1 MQNSSRLCWKMDLSF
16 ESISSAILA
25 LLNIISGVLAVSS
38 NLLVLTAIS
47 KFSALRTVSNFFIAS
62 LAVADISVGV
72 LMNPVYASI
81 FIVNATEN
89 NHPLR
94 VTEHWLW
101 LQTTVVSTFTL
112 TAVSIE
118 RHIAVTKC
126 FRYTEIV
133 TLNRCIYGIA
143 SIWIFSILYAS
154 QRFLFHGD
162 EDLPSLWICTT
173 ILTVFLP
180 FFVISYCYVYIF
192 KAARSQC
199 IRIAAD
205 NSLCKEV
212 LKNKKAACTLCIVIG
227 LFALLW
233 LPSLALSLWHISVAD
248 PLERQCIDYLWFWAA
263 FLSFTSSFFNPW
275 IYTIRTKEFRMAFLK
290 VLRVKSKSWEMDI
303 CGLQFKWSRWRWISK
318 HVYCP
323 VLERKTYSLS
333 MQKKVRFTDPFGVMM
348 KLQKFVNT

>member
-16 ESISSAILA
+16 ESISSTILA

-173 ILTVFLP
+173 IQFGRK
-180 FFVISYCYVYIF
+180 S
-192 KAARSQC
+192 S
-199 IRIAAD
+199 
-205 NSLCKEV
+205 EW
-212 LKNKKAACTLCIVIG
+212 
-227 LFALLW
+227 LF
-233 LPSLALSLWHISVAD
+233 
-248 PLERQCIDYLWFWAA
+248 
-263 FLSFTSSFFNPW
+263 
-275 IYTIRTKEFRMAFLK
+275 
-290 VLRVKSKSWEMDI
+290 
-303 CGLQFKWSRWRWISK
+303 
-318 HVYCP
+318 
-323 VLERKTYSLS
+323 
-333 MQKKVRFTDPFGVMM
+333 
-348 KLQKFVNT
+348 

>member
-1 MQNSSRLCWKMDLSF
+1 M
-16 ESISSAILA
+16 
-25 LLNIISGVLAVSS
+25 
-38 NLLVLTAIS
+38 AIS
-47 KFSALRTVSNFFIAS
+47 KFSALRTLSNFFIAS
-62 LAVADISVGV
+62 LAVAGISVGM

-118 RHIAVTKC
+118 RHIAATKC
-126 FRYTEIV
+126 IRYTEIV

-143 SIWIFSILYAS
+143 SIWIFSIMSAS

-162 EDLPSLWICTT
+162 EDFPSLWICTT
-173 ILTVFLP
+173 IQFGRKSSEWLFWKYYESNQSLEKWT
-180 FFVISYCYVYIF
+180 S
-192 KAARSQC
+192 
-199 IRIAAD
+199 AD
-205 NSLCKEV
+205 YNSSDHDDDES
-212 LKNKKAACTLCIVIG
+212 ASMST
-227 LFALLW
+227 
-233 LPSLALSLWHISVAD
+233 
-248 PLERQCIDYLWFWAA
+248 
-263 FLSFTSSFFNPW
+263 
-275 IYTIRTKEFRMAFLK
+275 
-290 VLRVKSKSWEMDI
+290 
-303 CGLQFKWSRWRWISK
+303 
-318 HVYCP
+318 VYCP